1 MLQIFNTIFAIYGI
15 ILLKVAQEN
24 LLWFNNE
31 INTFHVALGGDG
43 APFGKD
49 DTACSWLVSF
59 LNRGK
64 HILSNSENFLI
75 FGANCSESSPVVQR
89 YVKFLFREMS
99 EIEKKTFEVNG
110 TEVRFI
116 FSEFPNDLKMLAF
129 LAGELSVSAT
139 YFSTFGNVNTSNCH
153 VISGTFGPGPTHTWQ
168 PWEYSERV
176 AISKEVEKLKLKL
189 EKQKGSKVTKRNKI
203 TSFISDQKSRQEFVP
218 LIGQFIDR
226 AHIEPLHP
234 KNNACQQLFRRILY
248 ESIGKSALDKSV
260 VNFEQVPNS
269 APFSR
274 LVNCLQNK
282 AKLPRL
288 AKRIRRWFN
297 ETKGSGSD
305 FQYRFTGQ
313 DSRMFLHNF
322 MFVID
327 AVKQSTD
334 SEKQTFT
341 LHVFAYICLQL
352 RQIVSVVCRV
362 VNVRLQDIAQLKQY
376 CLNRFRACCLFTN
389 SISPTIWCIGHVIP
403 AHAMDVFNKYQLG
416 LNCVSME
423 GRESKHITIGRY
435 SQNTNFSGRWGQIF
449 SHEFVQLI
457 WLREKGFYEEE
468 NFQHKQTYIPKKV
481 SNEEFFFLG
490 T

>member
-1 MLQIFNTIFAIYGI
+1 M
-15 ILLKVAQEN
+15 
-24 LLWFNNE
+24 
-31 INTFHVALGGDG
+31 
-43 APFGKD
+43 
-49 DTACSWLVSF
+49 
-59 LNRGK
+59 
-64 HILSNSENFLI
+64 
-75 FGANCSESSPVVQR
+75 
-89 YVKFLFREMS
+89 
-99 EIEKKTFEVNG
+99 
-110 TEVRFI
+110 
-116 FSEFPNDLKMLAF
+116 
-129 LAGELSVSAT
+129 
-139 YFSTFGNVNTSNCH
+139 
-153 VISGTFGPGPTHTWQ
+153 
-168 PWEYSERV
+168 
-176 AISKEVEKLKLKL
+176 
-189 EKQKGSKVTKRNKI
+189 
-203 TSFISDQKSRQEFVP
+203 P

-226 AHIEPLHP
+226 ALTEPLHP

-274 LVNCLQNK
+274 LVNCLQNT
-282 AKLPRL
+282 AKLPRV

-322 MFVID
+322 MFIID

-352 RQIVSVVCRV
+352 RQIVSIVCRV
-362 VNVRLQDIAQLKQY
+362 VNITLQDIAQLKQY
-376 CLNRFRACCLFTN
+376 CLNMFRACCLFTN

-468 NFQHKQTYIPKKV
+468 NLQHKQTYIPKRV
-481 SNEEFFFLG
+481 SNEESCFCGLEIGPQQQKCHYCSHQYMDQIDKSVKLG
-490 T
+490 KLLVDKKLL